1 MENFWAVLLP
11 SLFTFAGTLVGI
23 MASSKLTVYR
33 IEQLEKK
40 VDKHN
45 SVIEKTFKLQETAAV
60 LEEKI
65 KVADHRLD
73 DLERKVG

>member
-45 SVIEKTFKLQETAAV
+45 SVIEKTFV
-60 LEEKI
+60 LEEKA
-65 KVADHRLD
+65 KVTDHRLD
-73 DLERKVG
+73 DLEKKVG